1 MRINFKDAKKMTD
14 FDSVRSYI
22 QTMDIAQQK
31 VVHIEDVED
40 EKHNFSAI
48 LNMDKVVSIVT
59 DQYQL
64 VQNRDAFTYATD
76 VMEMAFKDEPISAQ
90 IIETPRRAFMTVV
103 LEDRTIKP
111 LDGAPI
117 KVGYRFT
124 NGYDKFTPFGGNL
137 FMWREVCSNGMI
149 RILQND
155 SITVKHVGEKDVIS
169 KLSIEFEQLLKRA
182 MPEALELINS
192 AIQSKVE
199 KYIDFLVDL
208 GYSARMIEQIE
219 SRLLE
224 WEPSAEQGYSRWQI
238 YDAIT
243 RFWSEKYDARKIDP
257 MVYYYRLNEAVKVLN
272 K

>member
-1 MRINFKDAKKMTD
+1 MRINFKDAKRMTD
-14 FDSVRSYI
+14 FESVRSYI

-31 VVHIEDVED
+31 AVHVEDVED

-64 VQNRDAFTYATD
+64 VQNKDAFTYATD
-76 VMEMAFKDEPISAQ
+76 IMELAFKDEPISAQ

-111 LDGAPI
+111 ADGHDI

-124 NGYDKFTPFGGNL
+124 NGYDKFTPFGGSL
-137 FMWREVCSNGMI
+137 FMLRQVCSNGAVRLI
-149 RILQND
+149 AND

-169 KLSIEFEQLLKRA
+169 KLSVEFEQLLKRA
-182 MPEALELINS
+182 MPEALTLINN
-192 AIQSKVE
+192 AIKTRVE
-199 KYIDFLVDL
+199 KYVDFLVDV
-208 GYSARMIEQIE
+208 GYSARMIEEVE
-219 SRLLE
+219 SRLIE
-224 WEPSAEQGYSRWQI
+224 WEPNGEYSRWQI

-257 MVYYYRLNEAVKVLN
+257 MVYYYRLNEATKILN